1 MMHACMIKMKFFIDE
16 KLYLDLNLVDSIYGL
31 ITKSVTIMFTLVNV
45 YQRTFY
51 LRAPGKF
58 IHLEC

>member
-1 MMHACMIKMKFFIDE
+1 MKFFIDE